1 MRFLEL
7 FSARTHP
14 LEESETFA
22 QFYENTHQNIFRYVM
37 ASCEGNVTLAEDVTT
52 ETYLRAWKNRR
63 SFSGTSD
70 AAFGW
75 VLTISRR
82 LLIDK
87 FRASSSRPPENELVD
102 DIEDQNQNTETM
114 LLNHELSE
122 HLIEALQILPEN
134 KREMIL
140 LRYVLGWRVNQIAGY
155 LSMPENTISVS
166 LRRSLKQLQKYLIM
180 QGVRD
185 ERPECKTDY
194 LHS

>member
-37 ASCEGNVTLAEDVTT
+37 ASCGGDAALAEDVTT

-102 DIEDQNQNTETM
+102 DIEDQNQNTEAI

-134 KREMIL
+134 RREMIL

-185 ERPECKTDY
+185 EQPE
-194 LHS
+194 

>member
-1 MRFLEL
+1 MRFLDL
-7 FSARTHP
+7 FPARSHP

-22 QFYENTHQNIFRYVM
+22 QFYQNTHQDIFRYVM
-37 ASCEGNVTLAEDVTT
+37 ASCGGNASLAEDVTA
-52 ETYLRAWKNRR
+52 ETYMRAWKNRR

-87 FRASSSRPPENELVD
+87 FRASSSRPLENELVD
-102 DIEDQNQNTETM
+102 DIEDQNPNTETM
-114 LLNHELSE
+114 LLNQELSE
-122 HLIEALQILPEN
+122 NLIDALQILPEN
-134 KREMIL
+134 RREMVL
-140 LRYVLGWRVNQIAGY
+140 LRYVLGWRVNQIADY
-155 LSMPENTISVS
+155 LSIPENTISVS

-185 ERPECKTDY
+185 ERPE
-194 LHS
+194 

>member
-1 MRFLEL
+1 M
-7 FSARTHP
+7 
-14 LEESETFA
+14 
-22 QFYENTHQNIFRYVM
+22 M
-37 ASCEGNVTLAEDVTT
+37 ASCGGNVTLAEDITA
-52 ETYLRAWKNRR
+52 EAYLRAWKNRR
-63 SFSGTSD
+63 SFSGPSE

-75 VLTISRR
+75 VLTISRHI
-82 LLIDK
+82 LIDK
-87 FRASSSRPPENELVD
+87 FRTSSSHLPENELAD
-102 DIEDQNQNTETM
+102 DLEDRTQNTETI

-140 LRYVLGWRVNQIAGY
+140 LRYVLGWRVNQIADY